1 MTTGISPPPNT
12 PATWARLTHLGVI
25 EVSGADAAGFL
36 HNQLT
41 NDIEGLPED
50 LARLAGYCSAK
61 GRLLATFLL
70 WRTGATFHLA
80 VPLEMVAPLAKRL
93 SMFVLRAKVAI
104 RDASAESP
112 LFGLTGSVSD
122 LVSLLG
128 EAAKTPPIAYQ
139 HVQTSQGSVIA
150 LTAAL
155 GRPRWLL
162 APLLASVPS
171 LLASL
176 QAARGTWSEIDAAH
190 WRWLDLRAGIPQ
202 IVPAIQDR
210 FVPQM
215 INFEALGGVNF
226 KKGCYPGQEV
236 VARSQYLGKLKRRM
250 TLAHLDSE
258 NLPAPG
264 ADVFHSAR
272 PADPIGTV
280 VNAERSPEG
289 GVDVLIEIPLEAS
302 SEGSLHLEGPLGP
315 GLALLDLPYP
325 LPQNEVFVRPRL

>member
-1 MTTGISPPPNT
+1 
-12 PATWARLTHLGVI
+12 VI

-61 GRLLATFLL
+61 GRLLATFLV

-80 VPLEMVAPLAKRL
+80 VPLELVAPLAKRL

-112 LFGLTGSVSD
+112 LFGLTGSASE
-122 LVSLLG
+122 LAGILC
-128 EAAKTPPIAYQ
+128 EASQTPHLTYQ
-139 HVQTSQGSVIA
+139 HVQTSQGSIIA
-150 LTAAL
+150 LPDAL
-155 GRPRWLL
+155 GRQRWLL
-162 APLLASVPS
+162 ASLPQSVPS
-171 LLASL
+171 FLASF
-176 QAARGTWSEIDAAH
+176 QATQGTWSETDAAH

-258 NLPAPG
+258 NPPAPG
-264 ADVFHSAR
+264 ADVFHSTRA
-272 PADPIGTV
+272 AEAIGTV

-302 SEGSLHLEGPLGP
+302 SLGTLHLEGPLGP
-315 GLALLDLPYP
+315 SLALLDLPYP